1 MTEAATNENE
11 IPPDGSGDHVK
22 ADPRSKPLLRLRPE
36 HIPVTRLSRKALIA
50 LGGGFSIII
59 GAAAIFALQSG
70 SGGIGPSELF
80 ATNQKPSAESLA
92 ALPKDYSA
100 IPKLGPPLPGD
111 LGKPIL
117 DAGAQYE
124 LPPAE
129 SASTPVDP
137 AIAER
142 QRQMEA
148 ALASQLFTESKES
161 NAQTGAAST
170 QSPATVDGGNTNAR
184 GKDSTVSQH
193 RLQKPASP
201 FLIQS
206 GSILSAA
213 LVTGIRSDVP
223 GQVTAQ
229 ITQNIYDSL
238 TGNHVLI
245 PQGAKLVGSYQS
257 NVGFGQNRLAILW
270 TRLLLPNGKSL
281 VLDELP
287 ASDAQGF
294 AGLQDGVDYHFDR
307 LALAAGLSTLLSV
320 GSQAGSAGDS
330 DIARAIRDGVSDTA
344 GRTGEEIVARQLA
357 VPPTITIKSGFPVR
371 VIVSRD
377 LVLEPYSI

>member
-1 MTEAATNENE
+1 MTHTANNEL
-11 IPPDGSGDHVK
+11 DGSPEDGGDDVK
-22 ADPRSKPLLRLRPE
+22 SDPRSKPLLRLRPE

-70 SGGIGPSELF
+70 EGGIGPGELF

-124 LPPAE
+124 LPPPE
-129 SASTPVDP
+129 SALPPADP

-142 QRQMEA
+142 QRQKDA
-148 ALASQLFTESKES
+148 ALASRLFTDSKEG
-161 NAQTGAAST
+161 NQEAASVAAP
-170 QSPATVDGGNTNAR
+170 SPAAAAASSGNVRANEQ
-184 GKDSTVSQH
+184 TVSQH
-193 RLQKPASP
+193 RLQNAASP

-206 GSILSAA
+206 GSIISAA

-229 ITQNIYDSL
+229 ITQNIFDSL
-238 TGNHVLI
+238 TGNLLLI

-257 NVGFGQNRLAILW
+257 NVGFGQNRLAIVW

-281 VLDELP
+281 VLDDLS

-294 AGLQDGVDYHFDR
+294 AGLQDG
-307 LALAAGLSTLLSV
+307 G
-320 GSQAGSAGDS
+320 
-330 DIARAIRDGVSDTA
+330 
-344 GRTGEEIVARQLA
+344 
-357 VPPTITIKSGFPVR
+357 
-371 VIVSRD
+371 
-377 LVLEPYSI
+377 

>member
-1 MTEAATNENE
+1 MTDTAHNELE
-11 IPPDGSGDHVK
+11 FPPEGSSDDVK
-22 ADPRSKPLLRLRPE
+22 TDLSSKPLLRLRPE

-50 LGGGFSIII
+50 LGGGFAIII

-124 LPPAE
+124 LPPPE
-129 SASTPVDP
+129 STTPPVDP

-142 QRQMEA
+142 RRQKDA
-148 ALASQLFTESKES
+148 ALASRLFTESKEG
-161 NAQTGAAST
+161 NQRAASAVAP
-170 QSPATVDGGNTNAR
+170 SLPAAAASSGNAR
-184 GKDSTVSQH
+184 ANEQTVSNH

-206 GSILSAA
+206 GSIISAA

-229 ITQNIYDSL
+229 ITQNIFDSL
-238 TGNHVLI
+238 TGYHLLI

-257 NVGFGQNRLAILW
+257 KVGFGQNRLAILW

-281 VLDELP
+281 ILDELP

-294 AGLQDGVDYHFDR
+294 AGLQDGVDHHFDR
-307 LALAAGLSTLLSV
+307 LALVAGLSTLLSV

-377 LVLEPYSI
+377 LVLEPYTI

>member
-1 MTEAATNENE
+1 MTDAANELE
-11 IPPDGSGDHVK
+11 TPPDGSGDDVK
-22 ADPRSKPLLRLRPE
+22 ADVKAKPLLRLRPE

-50 LGGGFSIII
+50 LGGGFAIII

-70 SGGIGPSELF
+70 EGGLGPTELF
-80 ATNQKPSAESLA
+80 AVNQKPSAESLA

-117 DAGAQYE
+117 DAGAQYQ
-124 LPPAE
+124 LPPPQA
-129 SASTPVDP
+129 APPVDP

-142 QRQMEA
+142 ERQRQA
-148 ALASQLFTESKES
+148 ALASRLFTESKENNQAALS
-161 NAQTGAAST
+161 AAS
-170 QSPATVDGGNTNAR
+170 SPT
-184 GKDSTVSQH
+184 TVSVGSENAPANEQIVSKH
-193 RLQKPASP
+193 RLQKSASP
-201 FLIQS
+201 YLVQS
-206 GSILSAA
+206 GSVISAA
-213 LVTGIRSDVP
+213 LVTGVRSDVP

-229 ITQNIYDSL
+229 ITQNIFDSL
-238 TGNHVLI
+238 TGKIMLI

-257 NVGFGQNRLAILW
+257 NVGFGQNRLAIIW
-270 TRLLLPNGKSL
+270 TRLNLPNGNSL
-281 VLDELP
+281 ILDELP
-287 ASDAQGF
+287 ASDAEGF
-294 AGLQDGVDYHFDR
+294 AGLQDGVDHHFDR

-320 GSQAGSAGDS
+320 GSHAGSAGDS

-377 LVLEPYSI
+377 LVLEPYLKE